1 MIVLLISVLLI
12 LVALILLF
20 VIITFFFF
28 AIDLFLD
35 LPYVATKGEKI
46 ETIIKLAQIKKGET
60 VVDLGSGDGRLLFA
74 AARAGA
80 RAIGYEINPFLIVLT
95 RIKSHLLLLRA
106 RRSNPSTRHSGER
119 SDSRIDSGQARM
131 TGRVVVKRQNL
142 WKADLK
148 IADVIFVYGRRK
160 TMPKFEDFVYKNAK
174 RGTRVIVNTNPLTGK
189 RHFKSINDIFLYKV

>member
-1 MIVLLISVLLI
+1 MQIIVGSLLIIVAIFLLLVI
-12 LVALILLF
+12 LVGVF
-20 VIITFFFF
+20 Y
-28 AIDLFLD
+28 AIDIFLD

-119 SDSRIDSGQARM
+119 SDSIIDSGQARM
-131 TGRVVVKRQNL
+131 TGRGVVKRQNL
-142 WKADLK
+142 WRADLK

-160 TMPKFEDFVYKNAK
+160 TMPKFE
-174 RGTRVIVNTNPLTGK
+174 
-189 RHFKSINDIFLYKV
+189 